1 MTLDQFRMLAE
12 IWGGDIDRWPAAMQ
26 AAARDMANG
35 DEAGRIL
42 AEQLRL
48 DRLLSMAPDVS
59 DDRAGRI
66 GFAVLQHL
74 AKADRDLPWFRRLLR
89 PASFV
94 PAAGLA
100 CSAVAGLWLAGA
112 LPYHQ
117 QEQAL
122 AVVSMVFDSS
132 AVTLWGVQ

>member
-1 MTLDQFRMLAE
+1 MTLDQFRKLAE

-26 AAARDMANG
+26 DAARAMAG
-35 DEAGRIL
+35 GGETSRIL

-48 DRLLSMAPDVS
+48 DRLLSAAPDVT

-66 GFAVLQHL
+66 GFAVLQRL
-74 AKADRDLPWFRRLLR
+74 ATPDRDPPWFRRLLR

-94 PAAGLA
+94 PAASLA
-100 CSAVAGLWLAGA
+100 CSAMMGLWLAGA

-117 QEQAL
+117 QDQAL
-122 AVVSMVFDSS
+122 SVVSMVFDSS
-132 AVTLWGVQ
+132 AVTLWGLQ

>member
-1 MTLDQFRMLAE
+1 MTLDQFRKLAE

-26 AAARDMANG
+26 AAARDMAAG
-35 DEAGRIL
+35 GEAGRIL

-48 DRLLSMAPDVS
+48 DRLFSVAPDVS

-66 GFAVLQHL
+66 GFAVLQRL
-74 AKADRDLPWFRRLLR
+74 AKADRNPPWFRRLLR

-100 CSAVAGLWLAGA
+100 CSAMVGLWLAGE
-112 LPYHQ
+112 LPYLQQ
-117 QEQAL
+117 QEAL
-122 AVVSMVFDSS
+122 SVVSMVFDGS
-132 AVTLWGVQ
+132 AVTLWGGQ